1 VTLDPETLA
10 AIAGCVRS
18 IEELEVL
25 LRLADN
31 RARYCSAATIATEAG
46 LPPVAASAAL
56 ETLASRNLLDVRI
69 TDTVLYRLDPA
80 SPEARA
86 HLERTL
92 DAAWRNRGDVLRAA
106 GRAARAGCATRSSRP
121 GRRRTTRARTP

>member
-10 AIAGCVRS
+10 AIAACVRS

-31 RARYCSAATIATEAG
+31 RARYCSAVMIATETG
-46 LPPVAASAAL
+46 LPPAAASAAL

-69 TDTVLYRLDPA
+69 TDAVLYKLDPA
-80 SPEARA
+80 SPEVRAR
-86 HLERTL
+86 LERTL
-92 DAAWRNRGDVLRAA
+92 DAAWRNRGDVLRAIV
-106 GRAARAGCATRSSRP
+106 RRPSAAQDFADAFRMRKD
-121 GRRRTTRARTP
+121 RRDG